1 MGKIAFVFPGQ
12 GAQYPGM
19 GRDFYENSD
28 AARMLIDSYESMAPG
43 LIDMLFSSSDEEL
56 MRTENTQRALYVVET
71 AIQAAMESLGIKA
84 SHAAGFSLGELSA
97 LASAGVFSYQEGFRL
112 VSIRASLMQKE
123 TEKLRTGMV
132 AVLKL
137 DDETVEKLAS
147 DFSDVYP
154 VNYNSPGQVVV
165 AAAEERM
172 EAFENAVKE
181 AGGRSLRLSVSGGFH
196 SPFMAEAADG
206 FSEALS
212 GFAFSSPSIHVWSNV
227 TGEIYG
233 SDIKGTL
240 AAQIKSPV
248 RWAKA
253 VRGMIGEGV
262 DTFIE
267 LGPGTT
273 LSGLIKRTDRSV
285 KTLSVGK
292 IGDIDAVREALGC

>member
-132 AVLKL
+132 AVLNC
-137 DDETVEKLAS
+137 A
-147 DFSDVYP
+147 
-154 VNYNSPGQVVV
+154 
-165 AAAEERM
+165 
-172 EAFENAVKE
+172 
-181 AGGRSLRLSVSGGFH
+181 
-196 SPFMAEAADG
+196 
-206 FSEALS
+206 
-212 GFAFSSPSIHVWSNV
+212 I
-227 TGEIYG
+227 
-233 SDIKGTL
+233 GTL
-240 AAQIKSPV
+240 NNMAACL
-248 RWAKA
+248 
-253 VRGMIGEGV
+253 
-262 DTFIE
+262 T
-267 LGPGTT
+267 LG
-273 LSGLIKRTDRSV
+273 K
-285 KTLSVGK
+285 
-292 IGDIDAVREALGC
+292 C